1 MGTLSP
7 VLFKAISYGIK
18 APNPHNTQAWKI
30 KTLDAGSFLLYVDE
44 TRLLPASDPP
54 ARQIHLGQGTFIE
67 MLSVGMTGEGY
78 ETLVDYFPEGEY
90 GAEECGKKPV
100 ARITVQRN
108 DEIRKDN
115 LCDAISRR
123 QTNRNAYTGPP
134 VSVTEWDTI
143 MFFVGRTHSA
153 IFPVVSDEDVR
164 RYIRITEEAVKT
176 DIYYPAAYEE
186 TWQWLRKNEEET
198 KEYRDGLSLRGQG
211 FFSGLFGGVIMKFAE
226 SSISTHEKYLS
237 EKTRAK
243 TVDMFRKTIATARGF
258 LFQKTRTN
266 TPLDWVK
273 SGRDYARLNLAA
285 TRTGLAMHPLN
296 QVLQEYPAMDMLR
309 REFETVAGQNEGEK
323 VQMLVR
329 VGRALPGY
337 HSPRRAIESFLMEDA

>member
-30 KTLDAGSFLLYVDE
+30 KILDAGSFLLYVDE

-90 GAEECGKKPV
+90 IAEECGKKPV

-123 QTNRNAYTGPP
+123 QTSRNAYTGPP
-134 VSVTEWDTI
+134 VSDAEWDTI

-164 RYIRITEEAVKT
+164 KYIRITQEAVKT
-176 DIYYPAAYEE
+176 DIYNPAAYEE
-186 TWQWLRKNEEET
+186 TWQWLRKNDEET

-211 FFSGLFGGVIMKFAE
+211 FFSGLFGGVMRKFAE
-226 SSISTHEKYLS
+226 ASISTHEKYLS

-243 TVDMFRKTIATARGF
+243 TVDLFRKTIATARGF
-258 LFQKTRTN
+258 LYQKTMTN

-273 SGRDYARLNLAA
+273 SGRDYTRLNLAA
-285 TRTGLAMHPLN
+285 TRIGLAMHPLN
-296 QVLQEYPAMDMLR
+296 QVLQEYPAMDTLR
-309 REFETVAGQNEGEK
+309 HEFEALAGQKDGEK

-329 VGRALPGY
+329 VGRALPGF
-337 HSPRRAIESFLMEDA
+337 HSPRRDVESFLVEDA